1 MALTKSQF
9 PNTPFKPITKKEQKI
24 QSTVGKNVAWFNND
38 HITRGLAGG
47 KGYEGEPRIWIDN
60 DRGIFYYFLTD

>member
-38 HITRGLAGG
+38 HITRGLARG